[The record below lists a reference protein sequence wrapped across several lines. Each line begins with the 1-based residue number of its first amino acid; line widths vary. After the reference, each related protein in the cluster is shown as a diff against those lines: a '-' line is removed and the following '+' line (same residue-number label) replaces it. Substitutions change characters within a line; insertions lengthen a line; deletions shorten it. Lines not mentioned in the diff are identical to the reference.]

1 MRKRNT
7 VAAMAASTDKNPLNI
22 SKLSA
27 EERAWFASNSVPS
40 FDAASTVNSGT
51 KTTSATTTTTTTT
64 TVVADDVV
72 EEGIRKRVRSSRA
85 DVNPPPQ
92 LSSTR
97 EEREWL
103 LQQVATR
110 EANAHDLS
118 SARPKNVKVN
128 IAANQPAPTSLPQL
142 TLEEENEKCFGDAF
156 PSEKSQDVAP
166 DLGQTKKEQKNP
178 EMILPFRGLDH
189 FSIILLR
196 ESAEIPRQHGSKKSL
211 WDLSASEP
219 SFIPAGTT
227 GYVTTGLIIIP
238 PLGKFTQLHS
248 RSGMAAHG
256 VTVEGGIIDEDYKK
270 EVFIILK
277 NSTPHNITIQAK
289 ERVAQFSFYD
299 NPAGWYTM
307 RVQNETTLAP
317 PPPQRKNIE
326 RPVDE
331 GMINEHAGGE
341 QQAPWLENNL
351 SQKETFGSFPAF
363 MQGVKNQEN
372 PGVLDP
378 NDPKRMAEPWSSRNR
393 GFGSTGYF

>member
-1 MRKRNT
+1 VKKRVPQSPVCGLIEQNLMRKRNT

-51 KTTSATTTTTTTT
+51 KTTSATTTTTTT

-156 PSEKSQDVAP
+156 LKRSRPADPFVPARSNLSNPIRTICCLSMLFFLSLPSDNIESRRQ
-166 DLGQTKKEQKNP
+166 
-178 EMILPFRGLDH
+178 PFRETLFRPRGLDYYMAQ
-189 FSIILLR
+189 SVLL
-196 ESAEIPRQHGSKKSL
+196 
-211 WDLSASEP
+211 
-219 SFIPAGTT
+219 
-227 GYVTTGLIIIP
+227 
-238 PLGKFTQLHS
+238 
-248 RSGMAAHG
+248 
-256 VTVEGGIIDEDYKK
+256 
-270 EVFIILK
+270 
-277 NSTPHNITIQAK
+277 
-289 ERVAQFSFYD
+289 
-299 NPAGWYTM
+299 
-307 RVQNETTLAP
+307 
-317 PPPQRKNIE
+317 
-326 RPVDE
+326 
-331 GMINEHAGGE
+331 
-341 QQAPWLENNL
+341 
-351 SQKETFGSFPAF
+351 
-363 MQGVKNQEN
+363 
-372 PGVLDP
+372 
-378 NDPKRMAEPWSSRNR
+378 
-393 GFGSTGYF
+393 